1 MDADLDEGFIRGKM
15 KGGSLP
21 RGRGLL
27 MAEDTGVFVQV
38 AATELRRAPMQERA
52 VTPAG

>member
-1 MDADLDEGFIRGKM
+1 M
-15 KGGSLP
+15 KGGPLP

-38 AATELRRAPMQERA
+38 AATEFRK
-52 VTPAG
+52 

>member
-1 MDADLDEGFIRGKM
+1 LVMDADPDEGFIRGKM
-15 KGGSLP
+15 KGGPLP

-38 AATELRRAPMQERA
+38 AATELRK
-52 VTPAG
+52 